1 MWETSPGVVDPNN
14 FQKIFKHTKKR
25 INTRSKWA
33 GFTGTNGLTS
43 NFQTDSLDA
52 HSQNKWTDYILLNDK
67 SGRAEGENRYGI
79 KIQCHLTGCTEPCK
93 PQCTHSPSNWLP
105 LVLKWSHLLAS
116 PYWNW
121 TVESLCFRLWTS
133 TWSHCW
139 VCQTAFLGLVN
150 VGPEVHTIQLRA
162 PELSEYKD
170 RFDAHTIG
178 KLPVLYHM
186 WID

>member
-25 INTRSKWA
+25 INTRSNPWA

-93 PQCTHSPSNWLP
+93 PQCTHQHLIPHQTDCLWCLSDPTYWLHHIGTELWKACVSGCGP
-105 LVLKWSHLLAS
+105 QREV
-116 PYWNW
+116 
-121 TVESLCFRLWTS
+121 TVGSVRQHS
-133 TWSHCW
+133 W
-139 VCQTAFLGLVN
+139 V
-150 VGPEVHTIQLRA
+150 
-162 PELSEYKD
+162 
-170 RFDAHTIG
+170 
-178 KLPVLYHM
+178 
-186 WID
+186 W